1 MKIGRKLKLV
11 NPSTGETLRELPYH
25 LWDEVKTQLTIAG
38 KIQKEWKK
46 SSIVRRIELVQ
57 STMNYIKANVDTIAQ
72 DITLQMGK
80 PLSQSRNEVKGTIH
94 RAEICCSLAE
104 DALKDISLP
113 EKAGFQRFI
122 RRESLGV
129 VLDIAAWN
137 YPLLIAVNVVV
148 PAILA
153 GNAVTIKHSSL
164 TPLCAIAF
172 EDAFKQAG
180 APDGLV
186 TALIMDHNTTE
197 KAIQSGLIH
206 HLAFTGS
213 VSGGRQ
219 VQTSTSGQF
228 IDVGL
233 ELGGKDPAY
242 IREDANLETTVPGVM
257 DGVFYNAGQ
266 SCCAVERIY
275 VHASLFDKFVEKSIE
290 FMNKLQIGDPMDDS
304 TEMGPLAQES
314 GIKTVEKQLKDAS
327 EKGAEILFHPG
338 PAPEGEKYLLPA
350 ILTNVNHDMEIM
362 MKETFGPIVGIMGVN
377 SDEEATQLM
386 NDSPYGLTASVWT
399 DNTEKA
405 IEIGSRIETG
415 TFFMNRCDY
424 LDPSLP
430 WVGVKDSGKGCTLSA
445 LGIQKLTRP
454 KGYNF
459 KLIN

>member
-1 MKIGRKLKLV
+1 MKTGRKLKLV

-25 LWDEVKTQLTIAG
+25 LWDEVKTQLTITG

-57 STMNYIKANVDTIAQ
+57 STMNYIKSNVDTIAQ

-113 EKAGFQRFI
+113 EKEGFQRFI

-219 VQTSTSGQF
+219 VQKSTSGQF

-242 IREDANLETTVPGVM
+242 IREDANLETAVPGVM
-257 DGVFYNAGQ
+257 DGVFYNGGQ

-275 VHASLFDKFVEKSIE
+275 VHESIFDIFVEKAIE
-290 FMNKLQIGDPMDDS
+290 FLNKLKIGDPMDEATDI
-304 TEMGPLAQES
+304 GPMAQNS
-314 GIKTVEKQLKDAS
+314 GIKTVERQLKDA
-327 EKGAEILFHPG
+327 EDKGAKIIRHSGTVPV
-338 PAPEGEKYLLPA
+338 GEKYLLPV
-350 ILTNVNHDMEIM
+350 ILTNVNHNMEIM
-362 MKETFGPIVGIMGVN
+362 IEETFGPIIGIMAVK
-377 SDEEATQLM
+377 SDEEAIQYM
-386 NDSPYGLTASVWT
+386 NDSLYGLTASVWT
-399 DNTEKA
+399 NDAEKA
-405 IEIGSRIETG
+405 FEIGNRIETG
-415 TFFMNRCDY
+415 TFFMNSCDY
-424 LDPSLP
+424 LDPFLP

-445 LGIQKLTRP
+445 LGIQQLTRP